1 VTTTQTCRYR
11 GYDIVPKRQ
20 WSSWCVGV
28 YPTRAD
34 LPLLLRSTLQTLTPR
49 KQDALAE
56 AKQTID
62 HVLSRLDNR
71 RI

>member
-1 VTTTQTCRYR
+1 
-11 GYDIVPKRQ
+11 
-20 WSSWCVGV
+20 VGV